1 MLDDLITM
9 ACPELVIEVYGSPG
23 PQGSKSGFIIKSKDP
38 AARGRVVMKE
48 SSDKVKPWRQDVKA
62 AAEIAIEDLAW
73 TLLDG
78 PLVVRMVFSFC
89 RPVGHYGSGRNA
101 GVVKQSAPARPA
113 VYPDLS
119 KLVRSTEDA
128 LTGTIWRD
136 DSRVVEYERA
146 AKVYAGEDPEAL
158 SRPGAR
164 IVVRRLGAPT
174 GGVSYV

>member
-1 MLDDLITM
+1 MTDLVTM
-9 ACPELVIEVYGSPG
+9 ARPELAIEVYGTPG
-23 PQGSKSGFIIKSKDP
+23 PQGSKTGFVIKSKNP

-48 SSDKVKPWRQDVKA
+48 SSDKVKPWRQDVKL
-62 AAEIAIEDLAW
+62 AAETAIEGLDW
-73 TLLDG
+73 VLLDG

-89 RPVGHYGSGRNA
+89 RPAGHYGSGRNA
-101 GVVKQSAPARPA
+101 GVLKASSPLRPA

-128 LTGTIWRD
+128 LTHTIWRD

-146 AKVYAGEDPEAL
+146 AKVYVGEDSEAL
-158 SRPGAR
+158 PRPGAW

-174 GGVSYV
+174 EGVRYA

>member
-1 MLDDLITM
+1 MTIGPLTM
-9 ACPELVIEVYGSPG
+9 ARPELAIEVYGSPG

-48 SSDKVKPWRQDVKA
+48 SSDKVKPWRQDVKL
-62 AAEIAIEDLAW
+62 AAETAIEDLDW
-73 TLLDG
+73 VLLDG
-78 PLVVRMVFSFC
+78 PLVVRMVFSFV
-89 RPVGHYGSGRNA
+89 RPAGHYGSGRNA
-101 GVVKQSAPARPA
+101 GVLKASSPLRPA

-128 LTGTIWRD
+128 LTHTIWRD

-146 AKVYAGEDPEAL
+146 AKVYVGEDPEAL
-158 SRPGAR
+158 PRPGAW

-174 GGVSYV
+174 EGASYA